1 MIRPELALLADLVP
15 HDSRVLDLG
24 CGDGSLL
31 AHLAASRR
39 CGGTGVDIE
48 NDAVLA
54 AIGRGVPVIEL
65 DLDTELGE
73 FADNSY
79 DVVVLSR
86 TLQQVREPVEV
97 LRQISRIGRR
107 AIISIPNF
115 GLWKHR
121 LRLLSGHMP
130 QSRDLPYEWFNS
142 PNVHHATLVDLEA
155 FLLDQG
161 FEIEQRIPIDETGR
175 TSRATSWRPNLL
187 ASAAIY
193 RLRCPDTAS
202 A

>member
-1 MIRPELALLADLVP
+1 MIRPELTLLADLVP

-107 AIISIPNF
+107 AIISMPNF

-193 RLRCPDTAS
+193 RLRCPDAAS